1 MYQVTPDYITAMH
14 KAIQHGQI
22 SGYIDNIPFNAA
34 DVLKGSA
41 AISNQCADQNNVKL
55 GAVFIGVLKITFV
68 NDIVPRGTWIN
79 RKITIFWTQQI
90 NDETPALYEQIPCGV
105 FNVYEA
111 NHAAEGIIVT
121 AYDNMCL
128 FDKPLQFT
136 QISGTP
142 YNILKVLADNCG
154 AVLGQARAQIEALAN
169 GTEVFSL
176 FPENDCSTHRDL
188 LSWLSQAVGCFATVD
203 RAGQLVLKSYNQ
215 IAVDTLAAVERFAG
229 SKFSDFISF
238 YSRITIKDLNTGE
251 TIEEAAVPSN
261 GLTMDLGANP
271 FLQYGLP
278 ETRKRQREA
287 ILQSLQGFYYTPF
300 NSTFLGNPA
309 FDLGDVI
316 TFTGGIAGAGVTCC
330 LMAYNYV
337 FNASYAARGFGQNPA
352 TQGAQSKGEKAAA
365 GAGSKSAGNDLVFRQ
380 YTNADEY
387 EILYGVKDTA
397 DDETILLTSMDL
409 DMVKDGSVDVNTRVI
424 FQDSFTALGETLNR
438 PFNTIKRII
447 YKLDGD
453 EIAAVPFMKGAPR
466 LLNDSFNGEP
476 YDTIEDYQTI
486 LNLAGGTRKTLSIY
500 LELEGDTSKSYT
512 TGRSG
517 KPIKC
522 TIDPLGVMVT
532 VRGQGLAKE
541 KAWTG
546 LISLQDSIN
555 KIKIYGLD
563 IAPLE
568 DAINVDIQ
576 TPIIEALAD
585 EIAKQYI
592 SGLSIKNL
600 SDSINITMVRP
611 TFNITEEAGEY
622 NIVTEEDENIITE

>member
-1 MYQVTPDYITAMH
+1 MYPVSEEYKTAMH
-14 KAIQHGQI
+14 KAIQHGKI
-22 SGYIDNIPFNAA
+22 SGFIDDIPFTAA
-34 DVLKGSA
+34 DVLKGSGGL
-41 AISNQCADQNNVKL
+41 SNQCADQNNIKL

-68 NDIVPRGTWIN
+68 NNIVPRGSWIN
-79 RKITIFWTQQI
+79 RKITIFWDQQI
-90 NDETPALYEQIPCGV
+90 NDDAPAVYEQIPCGE

-111 NHAAEGIIVT
+111 NHAAEGVIIT
-121 AYDNMCL
+121 AYDNLSL
-128 FDKPLQFT
+128 FDKALQFT

-154 AVLGQARAQIEALAN
+154 AVLAQTRAQIEALPN

-176 FPENDCSTHRDL
+176 FPENDCSNHRDV
-188 LSWLSQAVGCFATVD
+188 LSWLAQAVGCFVTVD
-203 RAGQLVLKSYNQ
+203 RAGQIVLKTYNQ
-215 IAVDTLAAVERFAG
+215 NAVDTLAASDRFKG

-238 YSRITIKDLNTGE
+238 YTRITLKDLNTGE
-251 TIEEAAVPSN
+251 TIEESAVPNN

-287 ILQSLQGFYYTPF
+287 ILQALQGFYYTPF
-300 NSTFLGNPA
+300 QASFLGNPA
-309 FDLGDVI
+309 YDLGDVI
-316 TFTGGIAGAGVTCC
+316 PFTGGIAGTGVTCC
-330 LMAYNYV
+330 IMAYNYV

-365 GAGSKSAGNDLVFRQ
+365 GAGSKSAANDLIFRQ
-380 YTNADEY
+380 YTNADDL
-387 EILYGVKDTA
+387 EILYGVADTS
-397 DDETILLTSMDL
+397 DDESVLLTNMDL
-409 DMVKDGSVDVNTRVI
+409 DMVKDGSVDVNTRII
-424 FQDSFTALGETLNR
+424 FQDRFTALGEALNR

-447 YKLDGD
+447 YKLDG
-453 EIAAVPFMKGAPR
+453 ETIAAVPFMKGQPR

-500 LELEGDTSKSYT
+500 LELEGDTAAQYT
-512 TGRSG
+512 SDRAG

-532 VRGQGLAKE
+532 VKGQGLAKE
-541 KAWTG
+541 QAWTG

-555 KIKIYGLD
+555 RLRVYGLY
-563 IAPLE
+563 IVPLDE
-568 DAINVDIQ
+568 ELNIDLQ
-576 TPIIEALAD
+576 TPITEALTD
-585 EIAKQYI
+585 EIGIQTI
-592 SGLSIKNL
+592 SHLSINAI

-611 TFNITEEAGEY
+611 TYNLTDETGEN
-622 NIVTEEDENIITE
+622 NIVSENDENIITE